1 MTTDVLLAM
10 HANRY
15 GRAFPAAR
23 HRHVHVSKRPFVVV
37 GYHLPGD
44 PSAPIGVMF
53 GDNPDR
59 PGFTYAVEPTR
70 WRNKIDSM
78 EGFARSLNRY
88 IAGAIQGNNGA
99 PQLLLANQA
108 AVEWLCGDI
117 GRYWRGLDADGQWGA
132 GPSIPIAG
140 AHLSYFAGANRVPGS
155 SAVLPLADV
164 LTLHWATGRLATLDR
179 RLGVALAWIQR
190 PDDIAAAEAELS
202 DGPVPDATW
211 EQQEYLVSLRAY
223 ERHKGPDR
231 QLAMKIID
239 GAVRSALEP
248 TWCHAWQ
255 AHELLYG
262 MSEAE
267 TVAERWERDLAR
279 FRLHAERLRAD
290 QARFRSI
297 LPLLDAYNH
306 IDRVERMTAELHHA
320 MAFDDDI
327 IMAAHVA
334 RGAALSGIVTAR
346 NGRTLAIRPDL
357 PFERAAGTRLWWR
370 TRATIKNRERH
381 VFVELRVRA
390 GLTNDLVEL
399 DVVRGAATSATRNRL
414 PAVGTHIVCPP
425 FGGPKFIRRSMP
437 DELPW
442 THLPAG
448 VTP

>member
-1 MTTDVLLAM
+1 M

-15 GRAFPAAR
+15 GRAFPATR
-23 HRHVHVSKRPFVVV
+23 HRHVHVSRRPFVIV

-44 PSAPIGVMF
+44 PSAPIGLMF
-53 GDNPDR
+53 GEHPDR
-59 PGFTYAVEPTR
+59 PNLAYTVEPTR

-78 EGFARSLNRY
+78 EGFARSFNRY
-88 IAGAIQGNNGA
+88 IARAGRGAHDA
-99 PQLLLANQA
+99 PQLLLANQT

-117 GRYWRGLDADGQWGA
+117 GRYWRGLDTDGQWGA

-140 AHLSYFAGANRVPGS
+140 AHLSYFAGANRIPGS

-164 LTLHWATGRLATLDR
+164 LASHWATGRLATLDR

-211 EQQEYLVSLRAY
+211 EHEEYLVALRAY
-223 ERHKGPDR
+223 ERHKGPDLQPAR
-231 QLAMKIID
+231 KIIE
-239 GAVRSALEP
+239 GTVRSALEP
-248 TWCHAWQ
+248 TWRYAWQ
-255 AHELLYG
+255 AHELLHG

-267 TVAERWERDLAR
+267 TVAQRWERDSVR
-279 FRLHAERLRAD
+279 FRLHAERIRTR

-297 LPLLDAYNH
+297 LPLLDAYVH
-306 IDRVERMTAELHHA
+306 IDRVERMTEELA
-320 MAFDDDI
+320 NTMAFDDDI

-334 RGAALSGIVTAR
+334 QGAALSGTVTAR
-346 NGRTLAIRPDL
+346 NGRILTIRPDL

-370 TRATIKNRERH
+370 TRATVRDRERH
-381 VFVELRVRA
+381 VFVGLRVRA
-390 GLTNDLVEL
+390 GFSDELVEL
-399 DVVRGAATSATRNRL
+399 DVVSGAATSATRDRL
-414 PAVGTHIVCPP
+414 PAVGAHIVCAP
-425 FGGPKFIRRSMP
+425 FGGPKFIRSSMP

-448 VTP
+448 EAP